1 MLFSIRSTLL
11 VVLLCSWH
19 TVPENSWNWT
29 SAYAMFF
36 REINLQKRCGNFHD
50 FFVNSILRDYYF
62 ALFHDFFRQI
72 NFIGTLVFFSWNRF
86 LRHILRSYFFL
97 KSSEWIQIM
106 SIVQGSLK
114 RKKRWVICQ
123 TFCLLQSPI
132 GVLLYILQKHFW
144 VLICILF
151 YTKWRNC
158 YTIMQC
164 ENYED
169 LPSSIFY
176 VKSSRNSL

>member
-72 NFIGTLVFFSWNRF
+72 NFIGTLVFFSWNRI
-86 LRHILRSYFFL
+86 LRHILSSYFFE
-97 KSSEWIQIM
+97 KFRMNSDHEHSARFFETKKKDESSVKPPAYSKVPSEFCCTYY
-106 SIVQGSLK
+106 K
-114 RKKRWVICQ
+114 N
-123 TFCLLQSPI
+123 TF
-132 GVLLYILQKHFW
+132 GF
-144 VLICILF
+144 
-151 YTKWRNC
+151 
-158 YTIMQC
+158 
-164 ENYED
+164 
-169 LPSSIFY
+169 
-176 VKSSRNSL
+176 